1 MELAKKIHQEEYWHK
16 GHYWIIKVE
25 GESIKVY
32 IGAEISDQL
41 FFKGTTNGESI
52 PEIVSR
58 AKDLIKT
65 TGTY

>member
-1 MELAKKIHQEEYWHK
+1 MTNKIYKEEYWHK
-16 GHYWIIKVE
+16 GHYWYIKVE

-32 IGAEISDQL
+32 LGAERSDQL
-41 FFKGTTNGESI
+41 FFTETTNGESI

-65 TGTY
+65 TSIY